1 MPSEG
6 LWRSADKKSAPAK
19 KNHLKFERHF
29 ASALKKLDFSGGG
42 GIIRR
47 NMLVIGSFILSK
59 LLLRLFTRRVELF
72 FFMHQGEY
80 FRWNCLRFM
89 LLCLG

>member
-1 MPSEG
+1 MPFIG

-29 ASALKKLDFSGGG
+29 ASCLNFCSDYLLDEWNCS
-42 GIIRR
+42 
-47 NMLVIGSFILSK
+47 L
-59 LLLRLFTRRVELF
+59 
-72 FFMHQGEY
+72 FMHQGEY

-89 LLCLG
+89 LLCLE